1 MNIQKFKMKKPI
13 TCIRVFADQE
23 QIASCRDELSFARK
37 PIARLS
43 KIFNLAGNE
52 ARLKI
57 LYLFYREGEM
67 CPCDLSDVLEMTIP
81 AISQHLRK
89 MKDGNLITDK
99 KVGQTIFYR
108 IDPEHKKLLKPF
120 FELIKSEKETVS

>member
-1 MNIQKFKMKKPI
+1 MTNHHAMKKPI

-23 QIASCRDELSFARK
+23 QIASCREELTIAQK
-37 PIARLS
+37 PINRLS

-57 LYLFYREGEM
+57 LYLLYREGEM
-67 CPCDLSDVLEMTIP
+67 CPCDLSDVLIMTIP

-89 MKDGNLITDK
+89 MKDGNLIIDK
-99 KVGQTIFYR
+99 KIGQTIFYR
-108 IDPEHKKLLKPF
+108 LEPEHKKLLKPF
-120 FELIKSEKETVS
+120 FELINSEKETIN